1 MKRTIV
7 ARNFE
12 MTPDL
17 RELTEKKLSKLDKF
31 FAEDI
36 TGNAV
41 FRRVKSDEIL
51 EVTISLPDGQV
62 LRSEQKTKDFY
73 ESVDKVLN
81 QLERQIRK
89 HKTKLQKRYQNTKS
103 IKFEE
108 IPDLEPKEVVEGP
121 KVVRE
126 KAFFLKPMSREEAAL
141 QMDLVT
147 HDFYL
152 FRDSENDKVS
162 VIYKRGDGDYGVLR
176 EE

>member
-1 MKRTIV
+1 M
-7 ARNFE
+7 
-12 MTPDL
+12 
-17 RELTEKKLSKLDKF
+17 
-31 FAEDI
+31 
-36 TGNAV
+36 
-41 FRRVKSDEIL
+41 
-51 EVTISLPDGQV
+51 
-62 LRSEQKTKDFY
+62 
-73 ESVDKVLN
+73 
-81 QLERQIRK
+81 
-89 HKTKLQKRYQNTKS
+89 
-103 IKFEE
+103 
-108 IPDLEPKEVVEGP
+108 EPKEVVEGP